1 MRFGL
6 HRCGVWAVVV
16 YLQGQTRD
24 TTVCCG
30 PEVVGTIRGKLI
42 GPPGRL
48 HNGVLALMGR
58 DQCLIIDQFY

>member
-1 MRFGL
+1 MSFGL
-6 HRCGVWAVVV
+6 HRRGVWAVVV
-16 YLQGQTRD
+16 YTCD